1 MSATDPQSVA
11 SDQADPKQ
19 PGANR
24 PATKKDLARLTLSAP
39 FLVICV
45 LYVTL
50 LILSNLIAGKMW
62 APLAGV
68 TLPAAVMLFP
78 VTYIFGD
85 IFTEVYG
92 YARARLVIW
101 LGFAMCALAVI
112 VYMITIAL
120 PYPDF
125 WTNQEAFAAVLGTTP
140 RVFAASLVGYL
151 FGEFSNSMILSKL
164 KVKTGGR
171 HLWMRTIGSTV
182 VGEAFDS
189 VIFITVSFAGTMP
202 GAALG
207 QMILF
212 QYLFKVVFEVVLTP
226 VTYLVIGKLKQVEGV
241 DHFDTDV
248 SYSVL

>member
-1 MSATDPQSVA
+1 MSTTEQQAASV
-11 SDQADPKQ
+11 D
-19 PGANR
+19 
-24 PATKKDLARLTLSAP
+24 KKDLARLTLSAP

-62 APLAGV
+62 TPLPSV

-101 LGFAMCALAVI
+101 LGFTMCFLAVV
-112 VYMITIAL
+112 VYMVTIAL

-125 WTNQEAFAAVLGTTP
+125 WTNQEAFATVLGTTP

-164 KVKTGGR
+164 KVRTGGK

-189 VIFITVSFAGTMP
+189 VIFITVSFAGTIP
-202 GAALG
+202 GAALL
-207 QMILF
+207 QMICY

-226 VTYLVIGKLKQVEGV
+226 VTYAVIGRLKQIEGV

-248 SYSVL
+248 SYRVL

>member
-1 MSATDPQSVA
+1 MSASTQQSA
-11 SDQADPKQ
+11 PSD
-19 PGANR
+19 
-24 PATKKDLARLTLSAP
+24 KKDLARLTLSAA

-62 APLAGV
+62 APLPGV

-101 LGFAMCALAVI
+101 LGFTMCFLAVV
-112 VYMITIAL
+112 VYMVTIAL

-140 RVFAASLVGYL
+140 RVFAASLIGYL

-164 KVKTGGR
+164 KVRTGGK

-202 GAALG
+202 GAALL
-207 QMILF
+207 QMICY

>member
-101 LGFAMCALAVI
+101 LGFAMCAL
-112 VYMITIAL
+112 

-164 KVKTGGR
+164 KVRTEGR

-202 GAALG
+202 GAALA

>member
-1 MSATDPQSVA
+1 MSASTQQSA
-11 SDQADPKQ
+11 PSD
-19 PGANR
+19 
-24 PATKKDLARLTLSAP
+24 KKDLARLTLSAP

-62 APLAGV
+62 APLPGV

-101 LGFAMCALAVI
+101 LGFTMCFLAVV
-112 VYMITIAL
+112 VYMVTIAL

-125 WTNQEAFAAVLGTTP
+125 WTNQEAFATVLGTTP

-164 KVKTGGR
+164 KVRTGGK

-189 VIFITVSFAGTMP
+189 VIFITVSFAGTIP
-202 GAALG
+202 GAALL
-207 QMILF
+207 QMICY

>member
-1 MSATDPQSVA
+1 MSTTDPQPVA
-11 SDQADPKQ
+11 SAQQPMSADE
-19 PGANR
+19 
-24 PATKKDLARLTLSAP
+24 KDLARLTLSAP

-50 LILSNLIAGKMW
+50 LVLSNLIAGKMW
-62 APLAGV
+62 APFGGV
-68 TLPAAVMLFP
+68 TVPAAVMLFP

-101 LGFAMCALAVI
+101 LGFAMCALAVV
-112 VYMITIAL
+112 VYMVTIAL
-120 PYPDF
+120 PYPAF
-125 WTNQEAFAAVLGTTP
+125 WTNQEAFATVLATTP

-151 FGEFSNSMILSKL
+151 FGEFSNSMIMSRL
-164 KVKTGGR
+164 KVKTQGK

-189 VIFITVSFAGTMP
+189 VIFITISFAGTMP
-202 GAALG
+202 GAALL
-207 QMILF
+207 QMIVA
-212 QYLFKVVFEVVLTP
+212 QYLFKVIFEVVLTP
-226 VTYLVIGKLKQVEGV
+226 VTYLVIGRLKKLEGV

-248 SYSVL
+248 RYGII